1 MSHDQT
7 ILTRSSQKSFIR
19 SFHKPTQAVSS
30 VQFSNNLFLW
40 TSRSV
45 CRSSDQI
52 NSPIDCPHPVLY
64 SLSLLQ
70 TINATAKAEPDD
82 HHLELHCAK
91 DIAIAPLGLPT
102 LSSTSVRSNSDI
114 IVSSE
119 NAIKPGESA
128 VELGRRGVVVQDHH
142 PNTEN
147 NSNSGGSSIAIMPI
161 NSKHNTLGATPTTH
175 DIAPSKKRKS
185 SFFSRLSSFRF
196 SLKNSKKEPQTPEK
210 KNGQTIAPVV
220 AAVHYPAP
228 SSTIPHKSQ
237 QEQQSATT
245 ASKRVPTNT
254 FVIVPLKNP
263 VDQLDHFSRQK
274 LAIQRQLQEEQRH
287 TSNNM
292 QHIPQPVQLMR
303 MPPPPPQRSSH
314 GSRLVNNQ
322 PTMSGNR
329 GGGIIPLDTS
339 SMSSSSTS
347 SPERV
352 MLHKKPPLPKHPP
365 RVIGV
370 CAKKCADANSQKGV
384 SPPTTTAAEEHRDNN
399 NNQQNQF
406 VSSGVGVGRDSDD
419 GEDYKFASHNPR
431 RVMQAR
437 EAGAGAKGAPGASN
451 AGSFSKI
458 GLIETNLDTHETIIS
473 GKTRSLME
481 LHPQEPQRIR
491 YSHQMP
497 PHQRGGAVAV
507 DGRQSL
513 GGVEASINRPADAI
527 RQRPHKSMEFLLDKE
542 NQLFTLVSLRW
553 TGGK

>member
-1 MSHDQT
+1 M
-7 ILTRSSQKSFIR
+7 
-19 SFHKPTQAVSS
+19 
-30 VQFSNNLFLW
+30 
-40 TSRSV
+40 
-45 CRSSDQI
+45 
-52 NSPIDCPHPVLY
+52 
-64 SLSLLQ
+64 
-70 TINATAKAEPDD
+70 
-82 HHLELHCAK
+82 
-91 DIAIAPLGLPT
+91 
-102 LSSTSVRSNSDI
+102 RSNSDI

-128 VELGRRGVVVQDHH
+128 VELGVVVVEEDRRH
-142 PNTEN
+142 PNPRRHTEN
-147 NSNSGGSSIAIMPI
+147 SNNSGGTSIAIMPI

-175 DIAPSKKRKS
+175 DNAPSKKRKS

-210 KNGQTIAPVV
+210 KNGQAIAPAV

-228 SSTIPHKSQ
+228 SSTTIIPHKSHQ
-237 QEQQSATT
+237 PEQQSAT
-245 ASKRVPTNT
+245 KRAPPHNT

-292 QHIPQPVQLMR
+292 QHIPQPVQLMQ
-303 MPPPPPQRSSH
+303 MPPPPPKRSSH
-314 GSRLVNNQ
+314 GSRLVTNQ
-322 PTMSGNR
+322 PNNR

-384 SPPTTTAAEEHRDNN
+384 SAAGEENRDNN
-399 NNQQNQF
+399 NNQHQNQF
-406 VSSGVGVGRDSDD
+406 VSSGVGVGGDSDD
-419 GEDYKFASHNPR
+419 GDDYKFASHNPR
-431 RVMQAR
+431 RAMQAR
-437 EAGAGAKGAPGASN
+437 EAGGGGKGAPGASN

-481 LHPQEPQRIR
+481 LHPQGPQRIR

-497 PHQRGGAVAV
+497 PHQRGGAAV

-513 GGVEASINRPADAI
+513 GGGVEASINRPADAI

-542 NQLFTLVSLRW
+542 NQLFTLVSVCDDRDRDEGSEAW
-553 TGGK
+553 